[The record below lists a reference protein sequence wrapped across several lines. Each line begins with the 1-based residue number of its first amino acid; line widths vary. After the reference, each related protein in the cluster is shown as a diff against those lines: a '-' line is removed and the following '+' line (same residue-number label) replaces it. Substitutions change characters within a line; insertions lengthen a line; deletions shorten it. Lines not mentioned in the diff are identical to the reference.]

1 MKAKAS
7 NHEHWF
13 FIGNPENY
21 NPDKPERVRIQVH
34 PDYIGLVNRNGTKH
48 YLYRFIIKL
57 SKIPKI
63 GFWKEQNKHYISV
76 PKDRISDLNS
86 FLLLNK
92 ETILKLKENTFDETK
107 VSNKEK
113 IYQPPRIEI

>member
-1 MKAKAS
+1 MKKL
-7 NHEHWF
+7 NQNQNGWF
-13 FIGNPENY
+13 FNGSPENY
-21 NPDKPERVRIQVH
+21 NPEKPDRVRLEVS
-34 PDYIGLVNRNGTKH
+34 PNFTGLIKKDNDLH
-48 YLYRFIIKL
+48 YLYRYVVRL
-57 SKIPKI
+57 SKIPRL
-63 GFWKEQNKHYISV
+63 GFWKEQSKHYISV